1 MLRSPGGIDDGSA
14 GGATLVTRTFRADR
28 GDAGSRLDHVLRRHL
43 ADLHGA
49 SRARLQRWID
59 QGRVRVNGH
68 PASKPAARVAPGDE
82 VAVAFPEPPART
94 LRAQSIPVRVL
105 YEDEHLL
112 AVDKPAGLVVH
123 PSFGHRDG
131 TLMNALLWRAAAWG
145 RDRRPSLVH
154 RLDKHTSG
162 VLLVAK
168 SRTVHAGLVR
178 AMAAGG
184 AAKDYLAVVYGRVPT
199 AHGRIA
205 LRLARDPLDRR
216 RVIAV
221 ATGGRES
228 LTLYERV
235 ARSRG
240 ERAGVAL
247 LRCRLM
253 SGRLHQIRVH
263 LAATGWPIVGDPVY
277 GEPRWKA
284 LASADL
290 AAAAREFPRQALHA
304 WRLQIEHPALGR
316 TLEIVAP
323 LPDDMV
329 GLLRRAGI
337 DPPGTVA
344 DSS

>member
-1 MLRSPGGIDDGSA
+1 MTN
-14 GGATLVTRTFRADR
+14 GATFVTRTFRADR

-43 ADLHGA
+43 ADLHGT
-49 SRARLQRWID
+49 SRARLQRWVD
-59 QGRVRVNGH
+59 QGRVSVNGR

-82 VAVAFPEPPART
+82 VAVIVPEQPARP
-94 LRAQSIPVRVL
+94 LQAQSIPLRVL

-168 SRTVHAGLVR
+168 SREVHAGLAR
-178 AMAAGG
+178 TMAAGG
-184 AAKDYLAVVYGRVPT
+184 AAKEYLAVVYGRVPT
-199 AHGRIA
+199 ARARIA

-240 ERAGVAL
+240 EQAGLAL
-247 LRCRLM
+247 LRCQLV

-277 GEPRWKA
+277 GEPRWRA
-284 LASADL
+284 LASAEL

-304 WRLQIEHPALGR
+304 WRLRLEHPVLGR
-316 TLEIVAP
+316 PLELVAP
-323 LPDDMV
+323 LPDDIA
-329 GLLRRAGI
+329 GLLRAAGI
-337 DPPGTVA
+337 APEGTVPC
-344 DSS
+344 SS

>member
-1 MLRSPGGIDDGSA
+1 MTN
-14 GGATLVTRTFRADR
+14 GATFVTRTFRADR
-28 GDAGSRLDHVLRRHL
+28 GDAGSRLDRVLRRHL
-43 ADLHGA
+43 ADLHGT
-49 SRARLQRWID
+49 SRARLQRWVD
-59 QGRVRVNGH
+59 QGRVWVNGR

-82 VAVAFPEPPART
+82 VAVTVPEQPARP
-94 LRAQSIPVRVL
+94 LQAQSIPLRVL

-162 VLLVAK
+162 VVLVAK
-168 SRTVHAGLVR
+168 SREVHAGLAR
-178 AMAAGG
+178 TMAAGG
-184 AAKDYLAVVYGRVPT
+184 AAKEYLAVVYGRVPT
-199 AHGRIA
+199 ARGRIA

-240 ERAGVAL
+240 EQAGLAL
-247 LRCRLM
+247 LRCQLV

-277 GEPRWKA
+277 GEPRWRA
-284 LASADL
+284 LASAEL

-304 WRLQIEHPALGR
+304 WRLRLEHPVLGR
-316 TLEIVAP
+316 PLELVAP
-323 LPDDMV
+323 LPDDIA
-329 GLLRRAGI
+329 GLLRAAGI
-337 DPPGTVA
+337 APEGTVPC
-344 DSS
+344 SS

>member
-1 MLRSPGGIDDGSA
+1 MTN
-14 GGATLVTRTFRADR
+14 GAAFVTRTFRADR
-28 GDAGSRLDHVLRRHL
+28 GDAGSRLDRVLRRHL
-43 ADLHGA
+43 ADLHGT
-49 SRARLQRWID
+49 SRAELQRWVE
-59 QGRVRVNGH
+59 QGRVWVNGR

-82 VAVAFPEPPART
+82 VAVTVPEQPARP
-94 LRAQSIPVRVL
+94 LQAQSIPLRVL

-168 SRTVHAGLVR
+168 SREVHAGLAR
-178 AMAAGG
+178 TMAAGR

-199 AHGRIA
+199 ARGRIA

-240 ERAGVAL
+240 EQAGLAL
-247 LRCRLM
+247 LRCQLV

-277 GEPRWKA
+277 GEPRWRT
-284 LASADL
+284 LASAEL

-304 WRLQIEHPALGR
+304 WRLRLEHPVLGR
-316 TLEIVAP
+316 PLELVAP
-323 LPDDMV
+323 LPDDIA
-329 GLLRRAGI
+329 GLLRAAGI
-337 DPPGTVA
+337 APEGTVPC
-344 DSS
+344 SS